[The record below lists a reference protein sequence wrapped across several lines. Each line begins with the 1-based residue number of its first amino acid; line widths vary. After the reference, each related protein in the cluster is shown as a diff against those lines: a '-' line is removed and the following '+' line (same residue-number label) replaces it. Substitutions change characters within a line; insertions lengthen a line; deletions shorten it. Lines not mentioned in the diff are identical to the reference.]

1 MATLVREYILNND
14 DSIDM
19 GRWQKL
25 MNTVGARKCERHTKS
40 KKACGRPLI
49 IARDG
54 VYGCR
59 FHEADYKDVLEAV
72 SNLDKEEDDQAKN
85 LTGAAPLQPRPQC
98 PSRKTTL
105 TDAVSKVM

>member
-40 KKACGRPLI
+40 KKACGRPLL

-72 SNLDKEEDDQAKN
+72 SKLDKEEDDQAKN
-85 LTGAAPLQPRPQC
+85 LTGAAPL
-98 PSRKTTL
+98 
-105 TDAVSKVM
+105 